1 MSVIGRLSLY
11 EFTLWGRD
19 LVSVQS
25 VLERVRIIEVFL
37 MKIYGNFVGTLET
50 VRNRGV
56 RIGEL
61 RLFCNSVL
69 VDFFLVLFSFNY
81 F

>member
-1 MSVIGRLSLY
+1 MSVVRIR
-11 EFTLWGRD
+11 
-19 LVSVQS
+19 
-25 VLERVRIIEVFL
+25 ERVRIIEVFL